1 VNAKHAT
8 RDQLRQALHLSDALR
23 RVEPRHPAVAAL
35 GDLLAFAA
43 VDDDA
48 AVDRDELLAALE
60 AVGPVL
66 AAHAADG
73 DLRVVQVA
81 STSRPGLSHR
91 VTLAGSRAV
100 SCTCEDAVRHPLSRC
115 KHMASAEQTGA
126 PSAGPMLCVV
136 GPRTRGPRRAAR
148 AA

>member
-1 VNAKHAT
+1 MPSAT
-8 RDQLRQALHLSDALR
+8 RDQLRQALRLSDALR

-48 AVDRDELLAALE
+48 AVDSAELLAALE

-66 AAHAADG
+66 AAHSADG
-73 DLRVVQVA
+73 DLRTVLVA

-91 VTLAGSRAV
+91 VTLAGARAV
-100 SCTCEDAVRHPLSRC
+100 SCTCEDYARHASRC
-115 KHMASAEQTGA
+115 KHMASAEQAGA
-126 PSAGPMLCVV
+126 PSAGPMVCVV
-136 GPRTRGPRRAAR
+136 GPRTRGPRRVRSAA
-148 AA
+148 